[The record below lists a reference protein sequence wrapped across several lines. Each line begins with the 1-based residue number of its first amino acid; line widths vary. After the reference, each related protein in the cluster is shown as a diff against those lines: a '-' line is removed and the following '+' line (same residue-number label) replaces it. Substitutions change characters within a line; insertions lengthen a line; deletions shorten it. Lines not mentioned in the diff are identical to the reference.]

1 MTSNEIKK
9 ALANKYSPPSYA
21 LFTEVA
27 KGGVASFNGYIDAV
41 AFALY
46 PSLGHTIDG
55 FEIKVS
61 RSDFLREFEKP
72 DKSGGAIVNC
82 NRWWLVAPKGVCDKN
97 ELPKDWG
104 LLEFIGGRFYK
115 RKQAQMREVE
125 FNLSF
130 IAGLVRRATEGT
142 IPRSIYWDKVEDEK
156 KEIRK
161 EFAAEIEKAKTQLDD
176 YVKKVREFE
185 GASGLEVLVSWK
197 SGKEL
202 GEAVGI
208 ILHNQLRLDYEI
220 ESLEREIEN
229 LKKINEAI
237 KMKFN

>member
-1 MTSNEIKK
+1 MTANEIKK

-61 RSDFLREFEKP
+61 RQDFLREFEKP
-72 DKSGGAIVNC
+72 DKSGDAIVNC

-104 LLEFIGGRFYK
+104 FMEFIGGKFYK
-115 RKQAQMREVE
+115 RKQAQMRDIE

-130 IAGLVRRATEGT
+130 IAGLLRRATEDT

-161 EFAAEIEKAKTQLDD
+161 EFAIEIEKTKTRLDD
-176 YVKKVREFE
+176 YVKKIREFE
-185 GASGLEVLVSWK
+185 EASGLEILTSWTG
-197 SGKEL
+197 GKEI
-202 GEAVGI
+202 GEAVRIVLG
-208 ILHNQLRLDYEI
+208 NRPGFDYEI
-220 ESLEREIEN
+220 QSFERELEN
-229 LKKINEAI
+229 LRKINEAI
-237 KMKFN
+237 KIKSK